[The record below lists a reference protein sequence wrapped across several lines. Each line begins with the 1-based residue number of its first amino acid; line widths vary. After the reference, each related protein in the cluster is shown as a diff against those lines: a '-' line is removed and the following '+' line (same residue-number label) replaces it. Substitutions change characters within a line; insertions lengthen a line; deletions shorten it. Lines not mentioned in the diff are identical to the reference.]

1 MHNIKDIRKDID
13 NFKNTIKNRNVDVDF
28 DQILN
33 LDEENRKLIQ
43 EKEKL
48 EMEKKSISKSKDETL
63 FEKSKEIS
71 NKIDDLSKNQKNV
84 KDQLD
89 QILSNIPNLPLNDVP
104 VGKDENSNK
113 EVVKSGKI
121 KEMSFKPKS
130 HYEIGEKLNM
140 LDFDLATKTTG
151 SRFVF
156 VKDKLASLER
166 AISNFMIDTHVNNNG
181 YTEISP
187 PLMATDN
194 TMFGTGQ
201 LPKFENDQF
210 EIKFDDKNDRKFLIP
225 TAEVILTNM
234 VKNQILNL
242 KSLPMRLVASTPCFR
257 KEAGSYGKD
266 TKGMIR
272 QHQFYKVELV
282 SIVENNKCI
291 EELER
296 MTNCATKI
304 LDDLQLPYRKIILST
319 GDMGFSAEKTYDIE
333 VWLPSENKY
342 REISSC
348 SSCGTFQA
356 KRMKARYKNNNN
368 ENEFV
373 GTLNG
378 RLVASTPCFRK
389 EAGSYGKDTKGMI
402 RQHQFY
408 KVELVSIVENNK
420 CIEELERMTNCA
432 TKILDDLQLPYR
444 KIILSTGDMGFS
456 AEKTYDIEVWLPS
469 ENKYRE
475 ISSCSSCGTFQAKRM
490 KARYKNN
497 NNENEFVGTLNG
509 SGLAVGRTLIAIL
522 ENYQTEDGSIII
534 PEKLRPYMNNMEKI
548 GIN

>member
-71 NKIDDLSKNQKNV
+71 NKIDDLSKNQKKV

-113 EVVKSGKI
+113 EVVKSGEI

-378 RLVASTPCFRK
+378 
-389 EAGSYGKDTKGMI
+389 
-402 RQHQFY
+402 
-408 KVELVSIVENNK
+408 
-420 CIEELERMTNCA
+420 
-432 TKILDDLQLPYR
+432 
-444 KIILSTGDMGFS
+444 
-456 AEKTYDIEVWLPS
+456 
-469 ENKYRE
+469 
-475 ISSCSSCGTFQAKRM
+475 
-490 KARYKNN
+490 
-497 NNENEFVGTLNG
+497 

>member
-1 MHNIKDIRKDID
+1 MHNIKDIRN
-13 NFKNTIKNRNVDVDF
+13 NFKDFKNSIKDRNFDVNLEDIVELDKENRN
-28 DQILN
+28 
-33 LDEENRKLIQ
+33 LIQ
-43 EKEKL
+43 DKEKH
-48 EMEKKSISKSKDETL
+48 EMEKKSISKSKDENL
-63 FEKSKEIS
+63 FAKSKEIS
-71 NKIDDLSKNQKNV
+71 IKIEELSKKQKEVKDKLDNILSAIPNIPLKNV
-84 KDQLD
+84 
-89 QILSNIPNLPLNDVP
+89 PA
-104 VGKDENSNK
+104 GKDENDNK
-113 EVVKSGKI
+113 EVI
-121 KEMSFKPKS
+121 KVGNIQKFNFKPKS
-130 HYEIGEKLNM
+130 HYEIGENLNM

-156 VKDKLASLER
+156 VKDKLATLER
-166 AISNFMIDTHVNNNG
+166 AISNFMIDSHTKNNG

-194 TMFGTGQ
+194 TMYGTGQ

-210 EIKFDDKNDRKFLIP
+210 EIKFDDKNDKKFLIP

-234 VKNQILNL
+234 VKNQIVNI

-282 SIVENNKCI
+282 SIVENDKCL

-304 LDDLQLPYRKIILST
+304 LDDLKLPYRKIILST

-333 VWLPSENKY
+333 VWLPSEEKY

-356 KRMKARYKNNNN
+356 KRMKARYKNKDNN
-368 ENEFV
+368 
-373 GTLNG
+373 
-378 RLVASTPCFRK
+378 
-389 EAGSYGKDTKGMI
+389 I
-402 RQHQFY
+402 
-408 KVELVSIVENNK
+408 
-420 CIEELERMTNCA
+420 
-432 TKILDDLQLPYR
+432 
-444 KIILSTGDMGFS
+444 
-456 AEKTYDIEVWLPS
+456 
-469 ENKYRE
+469 
-475 ISSCSSCGTFQAKRM
+475 
-490 KARYKNN
+490 
-497 NNENEFVGTLNG
+497 EFVGTLNG

-534 PEKLRPYMNNMEKI
+534 PDVLKPYMGNIDKI
-548 GIN
+548 SIN

>member
-89 QILSNIPNLPLNDVP
+89 QILNNIPNLPLNDVP

-113 EVVKSGKI
+113 EVVKSGEI
-121 KEMSFKPKS
+121 KKMSFKPKS

-234 VKNQILNL
+234 VKNQILNI
-242 KSLPMRLVASTPCFR
+242 KSLPM
-257 KEAGSYGKD
+257 
-266 TKGMIR
+266 
-272 QHQFYKVELV
+272 
-282 SIVENNKCI
+282 
-291 EELER
+291 
-296 MTNCATKI
+296 
-304 LDDLQLPYRKIILST
+304 
-319 GDMGFSAEKTYDIE
+319 
-333 VWLPSENKY
+333 
-342 REISSC
+342 
-348 SSCGTFQA
+348 
-356 KRMKARYKNNNN
+356 
-368 ENEFV
+368 
-373 GTLNG
+373 

-522 ENYQTEDGSIII
+522 ENYQTEDGSITI